1 MSQVSK
7 LDPVRLMAVLSK
19 IPLFQDLLP
28 EERNEIQEKIK
39 SVECFSEGDIFVK
52 EDAHDP
58 FFYIILSGTA
68 DVLQNGR
75 KINEM
80 ESGQFIGEMAFIC
93 HEPRSASLQATSDIT
108 LLPVNVEDM
117 RRFPVRIREAIKDQI
132 ITGLVER
139 VGRLNKTTLELEDK
153 IKQLEENNKSTV

>member
-1 MSQVSK
+1 MSQVSRIDSVK
-7 LDPVRLMAVLSK
+7 LMTVLSK

-28 EERNEIQEKIK
+28 DEREVIQNKIK
-39 SVECFSEGDIFVK
+39 SVKTFSRGETFVK
-52 EDAHDP
+52 EGMHEP

-68 DVLQNGR
+68 DVLQGGR
-75 KINEM
+75 KINDM
-80 ESGQFIGEMAFIC
+80 QSGQFIGEMAFIC
-93 HEPRSASLQATSDIT
+93 HEPRSASLQATSDIV

-139 VGRLNKTTLELEDK
+139 VDKLNKDTIRLENTIEQLTTK
-153 IKQLEENNKSTV
+153 